1 MEGKTLC
8 WISYFCCTE
17 FVDNFRDEYFLLT
30 SGSGPEL
37 MLRVL
42 MIFNASEIRM
52 SLKKKVNS
60 VKLQATA
67 FLKCY

>member
-1 MEGKTLC
+1 
-8 WISYFCCTE
+8 
-17 FVDNFRDEYFLLT
+17 
-30 SGSGPEL
+30 

>member
-1 MEGKTLC
+1 
-8 WISYFCCTE
+8 
-17 FVDNFRDEYFLLT
+17 
-30 SGSGPEL
+30 

-52 SLKKKVNS
+52 SLKKKKKKVNS
-60 VKLQATA
+60 VKVQATA